1 MTQISF
7 QEAVREKLRLEMKSS
22 ILPWGLV
29 IMAIQRLDL
38 MIHRPP
44 FQVFNRVTVE
54 KLPR

>member
-7 QEAVREKLRLEMKSS
+7 QEAVREKLRLVMKFS
-22 ILPWGLV
+22 IPPWSLV
-29 IMAIQRLDL
+29 IMAIRRLDL

-54 KLPR
+54 QLPR